1 MSKNLEKLK
10 YFFLPCVFILIQW
23 VLFTKY
29 FHKEIKQLFSKVFFF
44 FQIPQLGPLVRILN
58 LNKH

>member
-10 YFFLPCVFILIQW
+10 YIFLPCVFFLIQW

-29 FHKEIKQLFSKVFFF
+29 FHKEIKQLFSKVFLFF
-44 FQIPQLGPLVRILN
+44 SNSSSRSIGEDPQP
-58 LNKH
+58 